1 MWFWVV
7 LCSREEVVEA
17 WLIEDEEI
25 GEELTEKSLLRL
37 LRGKQK
43 GEAARE
49 VNGVNHNMR
58 DC

>member
-1 MWFWVV
+1 M

-25 GEELTEKSLLRL
+25 GEELTEKPLLRL